1 MMRRMVKVLLDK
13 ANGKPLFGD
22 VGTFRIVAPR
32 EKRAARSVRMLA
44 RLEIVQLRK

>member
-22 VGTFRIVAPR
+22 DGTFRIVAANIR
-32 EKRAARSVRMLA
+32 TERAARFSR
-44 RLEIVQLRK
+44 VQLRK